1 MDAERIADVERG
13 YGSSGG
19 MSKEAQA
26 TDPPAAETT
35 RVVIADDHPMFR
47 AGVRE
52 RLEQPETGIEVVGEA
67 SDGEEAYELAGS
79 LRPDVI
85 LLDIAMPGVNGIE
98 AARRIKGE
106 WPEIGILILTLYD
119 DEQYVYALIDAG
131 AAGYLLK
138 TADGSEVVD
147 AVRRIRLGESVLS
160 PAVTQKVVRR
170 FAHGGRPPGQPDPSP
185 LSEREREVLRLA
197 AGGASNKL
205 IARDLEVS
213 VRTVHAHMRNIFTKL
228 GVASRTEAVMLAVR
242 RGWLQVDDVA

>member
-1 MDAERIADVERG
+1 MVCNLYMA
-13 YGSSGG
+13 
-19 MSKEAQA
+19 KEAQREDA
-26 TDPPAAETT
+26 PAPLT

-52 RLEQPETGIEVVGEA
+52 RLEQPDTGIEVVGEGC
-67 SDGEEAYELAGS
+67 DGDEAYELAS
-79 LRPDVI
+79 QLRPDIV
-85 LLDIAMPGVNGIE
+85 LLDIAMPRVNGIE
-98 AARRIKGE
+98 AARRIKAE

-138 TADGSEVVD
+138 TADGSEIVD
-147 AVRRIRLGESVLS
+147 AVHRIRQGEAVLS
-160 PAVTQKVVRR
+160 PAVTQKVLRR
-170 FAHGGRPPGQPDPSP
+170 LTRSEPPAERSAPSP

-197 AGGASNKL
+197 AGGASNKV

-213 VRTVHAHMRNIFTKL
+213 VRTVHAHMRNIFVKL

-242 RGWLQVDDVA
+242 RRWLEVGDVA